1 MRNQTNTHTNMETFH
16 INGNTANWAN
26 FNVKALNT
34 KSGIVAETTEIPEA
48 LRLKVSFVSGFNPL
62 FPSEV
67 SDKAS
72 AFAMRHGKR
81 RHFLLL
87 NEGKVVGWAA
97 FHRKERDYKVTV
109 RLSSEDEFTVKAKSY
124 EDALRKADAEAGEW
138 FEGLDHEIINVE
150 LAG

>member
-1 MRNQTNTHTNMETFH
+1 MGNKPTHTNMETFY
-16 INGNTANWAN
+16 INGESANWAN

-34 KSGIVAETTEIPEA
+34 KSGIVADTTEIPEA

-62 FPSEV
+62 FPTEM

-72 AFAMRHGKR
+72 EFAMRHGKR

-87 NEGKVVGWAA
+87 NNGKVVGWAA

-109 RLSSEDEFTVKAKSY
+109 EISSEDEFTVKAKSY
-124 EDALRKADAEAGEW
+124 KDALRKANEEAGEW
-138 FEGLDHEIINVE
+138 FEGLNYEVTNVE

>member
-1 MRNQTNTHTNMETFH
+1 MRDKPTHTDMETFY
-16 INGNTANWAN
+16 INGESANWAN

-34 KSGIVAETTEIPEA
+34 KSGIVADTTEIPEA

-62 FPSEV
+62 FPTEM
-67 SDKAS
+67 SDNAA

-87 NEGKVVGWAA
+87 NDGKVVGWAA

-109 RLSSEDEFTVKAKSY
+109 EISSEDEFTIKAKSY
-124 EDALRKADAEAGEW
+124 KDALRKANEEAGEW
-138 FEGLDHEIINVE
+138 FDGLNYEITNVE

>member
-1 MRNQTNTHTNMETFH
+1 MRDKPTHTDMETFY
-16 INGNTANWAN
+16 INGESANWAN

-34 KSGIVAETTEIPEA
+34 KSGIVADTTEIPEA

-62 FPSEV
+62 FPTEM

-72 AFAMRHGKR
+72 SFAMRHGKR

-87 NEGKVVGWAA
+87 NDGKVVGWAA

-109 RLSSEDEFTVKAKSY
+109 EISSEDEFTIKAKSY
-124 EDALRKADAEAGEW
+124 KDALRKANEEAGEW
-138 FEGLDHEIINVE
+138 FDGLNYEITNVE